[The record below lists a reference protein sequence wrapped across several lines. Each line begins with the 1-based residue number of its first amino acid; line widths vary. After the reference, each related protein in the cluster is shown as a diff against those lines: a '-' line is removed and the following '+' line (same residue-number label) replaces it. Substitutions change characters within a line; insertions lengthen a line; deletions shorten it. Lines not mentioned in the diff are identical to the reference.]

1 MEQFKFSLQKLL
13 EIREDKEE
21 KSKQSF
27 IDAQRQKRSV
37 EAKLN
42 ELQDNYEKHRGFNKN
57 DTLIDQKIKHNYLHA
72 VNIGINEASKEL
84 EKKNKLVEERR
95 EKLKVDQIEKKT
107 VEILKDKKKNE
118 FIKEQNRIEQ
128 VRNDEFALYAFM
140 RRNVRGGE

>member
-27 IDAQRQKRSV
+27 IDAQRQKRVV

-72 VNIGINEASKEL
+72 VNIGINEANKEL
-84 EKKNKLVEERR
+84 EKKNKLVDERR

-118 FIKEQNRIEQ
+118 FVKEQNRIEQ

-140 RRNVRGGE
+140 RRNVKGGE